1 MSYVRSKSKSFK
13 YHRFPPRG
21 CKDNGIGKCTFI
33 AIISGKFTLIAM
45 ISGKAEKIFQFR

>member
-21 CKDNGIGKCTFI
+21 CKEHGIGKCTFI